1 MKKFFKVSTLLLLLP
16 ALMFMSCKKDN
27 ADASYPTPAP
37 TNAAVQAGDGSVT
50 LSWTAPESEN
60 LKEYSITWTPGDGQA
75 TVQAGTTLYTATGL
89 TNGTAYTFSIAAVYN
104 NGQKSE
110 VVTKQGT
117 PAASVKPEPTDLV
130 VTPWD
135 KEITLSWQA
144 PENGEGLKEY
154 AVSWTPGNGSATVAA
169 GTTTYTATGLTNG
182 TQYTFSVAAAYDDG
196 KKSNPLVEQGTPFSA
211 APTGLVI
218 TAPDK
223 KANLSWKAP
232 KNVEGLKEYAVSW
245 TPGNGSATVKAD
257 TTGYEATGLT
267 NGTEY
272 TFSVAA
278 VYDNGKQSE
287 AVTGTATP
295 VEAWPEAGMQN
306 ATYLNNGVVQLGID
320 LTHGGSIFHFSEV
333 NTKRNLLNH
342 ADEGR
347 FVQQSYYGEADGS
360 KWDGKDWVWNPIQ
373 GGGWRG
379 QKPEILSQNITSS
392 SLEIVSVP
400 VHWASGKLLTECQ
413 MEEKITL
420 DGDVA
425 HIHYTFRN
433 TGADATDHPATE
445 QEVPA
450 VFVDYALKNLVYYKG
465 DSPWTN
471 AALTTVVPG
480 WPNEKHTRDEHWAA
494 YVDDSQWG
502 IGVYSP
508 GSSLSTNYRFNGGSS
523 GPTGGSCS
531 YFAPLRT
538 FAITKGL
545 VFEYDV
551 YLKIGTVDEIRSR
564 FAQIRM
570 NGEDVDDD
578 PNFPKGYFYI
588 KDSNNLT
595 VEEEAS
601 SPTTGYT
608 YKLTATGADASF
620 TTQRVADGISDKVL
634 TFEYKS
640 GKAISLAI
648 VLDDITQTVYKIKP
662 LSAASQ
668 WTTYSFDL
676 GQQIAEAAWGGIGSR
691 FRLVIGDGA
700 GTELELR
707 NLHIRAR
714 NAEESTLAAALFL
727 GLQTESANQLGRFED
742 LTDYFSYETGYSYL
756 YEPSEPEAGKPD
768 DPYIFTASLTRDIA
782 ADENYLSFEYKC
794 AKSASLE
801 LFLQIAAGGSIPN
814 LSIPAS
820 NDWKSITFDLT
831 AGKAQVLQNF
841 PNAGKKGDR
850 LRFDINNINGTPLYI
865 RAIRL
870 HKK

>member
-154 AVSWTPGNGSATVAA
+154 AVSWMPGNGSATVAA

-196 KKSNPLVEQGTPFSA
+196 KKSNALVEQGTPFSA

-306 ATYLNNGVVQLGID
+306 ATYLNNGIVQLGID

-433 TGADATDHPATE
+433 TGAGATDHPATE

-508 GSSLSTNYRFNGGSS
+508 GSPLSTNYRFNGGSS

-551 YLKIGTVDEIRSR
+551 YLKNRHGRRNPFPFRSDPDERRRRRRRSELPER
-564 FAQIRM
+564 IFLYQ
-570 NGEDVDDD
+570 
-578 PNFPKGYFYI
+578 
-588 KDSNNLT
+588 
-595 VEEEAS
+595 
-601 SPTTGYT
+601 
-608 YKLTATGADASF
+608 
-620 TTQRVADGISDKVL
+620 
-634 TFEYKS
+634 
-640 GKAISLAI
+640 
-648 VLDDITQTVYKIKP
+648 
-662 LSAASQ
+662 
-668 WTTYSFDL
+668 
-676 GQQIAEAAWGGIGSR
+676 GQQQPDRRGGS
-691 FRLVIGDGA
+691 FVAYDRLY
-700 GTELELR
+700 
-707 NLHIRAR
+707 
-714 NAEESTLAAALFL
+714 
-727 GLQTESANQLGRFED
+727 LQTDHHGRRRIVHD
-742 LTDYFSYETGYSYL
+742 
-756 YEPSEPEAGKPD
+756 PAGRRRHIGQGAHVRIQKRQGD
-768 DPYIFTASLTRDIA
+768 F
-782 ADENYLSFEYKC
+782 
-794 AKSASLE
+794 
-801 LFLQIAAGGSIPN
+801 AGNRPGRY
-814 LSIPAS
+814 
-820 NDWKSITFDLT
+820 
-831 AGKAQVLQNF
+831 
-841 PNAGKKGDR
+841 NADR
-850 LRFDINNINGTPLYI
+850 L
-865 RAIRL
+865 
-870 HKK
+870 

>member
-1 MKKFFKVSTLLLLLP
+1 
-16 ALMFMSCKKDN
+16 
-27 ADASYPTPAP
+27 
-37 TNAAVQAGDGSVT
+37 
-50 LSWTAPESEN
+50 
-60 LKEYSITWTPGDGQA
+60 
-75 TVQAGTTLYTATGL
+75 
-89 TNGTAYTFSIAAVYN
+89 
-104 NGQKSE
+104 
-110 VVTKQGT
+110 
-117 PAASVKPEPTDLV
+117 
-130 VTPWD
+130 
-135 KEITLSWQA
+135 
-144 PENGEGLKEY
+144 
-154 AVSWTPGNGSATVAA
+154 
-169 GTTTYTATGLTNG
+169 
-182 TQYTFSVAAAYDDG
+182 
-196 KKSNPLVEQGTPFSA
+196 
-211 APTGLVI
+211 
-218 TAPDK
+218 
-223 KANLSWKAP
+223 
-232 KNVEGLKEYAVSW
+232 
-245 TPGNGSATVKAD
+245 
-257 TTGYEATGLT
+257 
-267 NGTEY
+267 
-272 TFSVAA
+272 
-278 VYDNGKQSE
+278 
-287 AVTGTATP
+287 
-295 VEAWPEAGMQN
+295 MQN

-508 GSSLSTNYRFNGGSS
+508 GSPLSTNYRFNGGSS

-595 VEEEAS
+595 VEEEEVTIGKYGMLRRTFLKEHKNS
-601 SPTTGYT
+601 LYQSLFLTGKLNQHLLEIEKAAQERMESQMEKLLKNKPAPDKEADPMAWT
-608 YKLTATGADASF
+608 AHMNALTA
-620 TTQRVADGISDKVL
+620 I
-634 TFEYKS
+634 
-640 GKAISLAI
+640 
-648 VLDDITQTVYKIKP
+648 
-662 LSAASQ
+662 
-668 WTTYSFDL
+668 
-676 GQQIAEAAWGGIGSR
+676 
-691 FRLVIGDGA
+691 
-700 GTELELR
+700 
-707 NLHIRAR
+707 
-714 NAEESTLAAALFL
+714 AEESIL
-727 GLQTESANQLGRFED
+727 TELV
-742 LTDYFSYETGYSYL
+742 YS
-756 YEPSEPEAGKPD
+756 
-768 DPYIFTASLTRDIA
+768 
-782 ADENYLSFEYKC
+782 
-794 AKSASLE
+794 
-801 LFLQIAAGGSIPN
+801 
-814 LSIPAS
+814 
-820 NDWKSITFDLT
+820 
-831 AGKAQVLQNF
+831 
-841 PNAGKKGDR
+841 
-850 LRFDINNINGTPLYI
+850 
-865 RAIRL
+865 
-870 HKK
+870 